1 MVKKESAKRGYM
13 TEYEVIN
20 HLQDFSNNK
29 EKITYLNKVL
39 QKKDLLSSGTV
50 ASVYEN
56 LGGLYAQSKRSTE
69 AEEMWEKSKMLREKQ
84 NEKGDLTSRLASA
97 FAILGFGASI
107 FFLSSNVTGNV
118 VGNLTQNTSNAIG
131 AVLFCVGLI
140 AGLFYFRGKNK

>member
-1 MVKKESAKRGYM
+1 M
-13 TEYEVIN
+13 
-20 HLQDFSNNK
+20 NK

-84 NEKGDLTSRLASA
+84 NEKNQDSYS
-97 FAILGFGASI
+97 
-107 FFLSSNVTGNV
+107 
-118 VGNLTQNTSNAIG
+118 
-131 AVLFCVGLI
+131 
-140 AGLFYFRGKNK
+140 K